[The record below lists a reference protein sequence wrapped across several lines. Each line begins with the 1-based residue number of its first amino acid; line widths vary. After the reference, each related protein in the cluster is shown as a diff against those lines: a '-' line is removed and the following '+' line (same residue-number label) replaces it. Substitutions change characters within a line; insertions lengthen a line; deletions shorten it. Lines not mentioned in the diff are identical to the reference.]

1 MFYPVDRQ
9 KVPGRGLFKRLPLR
23 HPAVVSGKKEK
34 VETEREERGERNL
47 FNRVTSSLK
56 VCT

>member
-1 MFYPVDRQ
+1 M
-9 KVPGRGLFKRLPLR
+9 PGRGLFKRLPLR
-23 HPAVVSGKKEK
+23 HPAVLSGKKENEK